1 MQNNALLVFNWVT
14 LQLRQEDLSYLVV
27 TLAEEVVSEA
37 LSDGG
42 ADPEDLG
49 HVLPS
54 DQHVAVVQLHVH
66 VRLFVQ

>member
-1 MQNNALLVFNWVT
+1 MQNKALLLFNRVT
-14 LQLRQEDLSYLVV
+14 LQLRQKDLSYLVV

-49 HVLPS
+49 NILPS
-54 DQHVAVVQLHVH
+54 DQHVAIIQLHVH
-66 VRLFVQ
+66 IRLFVQ

>member
-1 MQNNALLVFNWVT
+1 MQNKALLLFNRVT
-14 LQLRQEDLSYLVV
+14 LQLRQKDLSYLVV

-49 HVLPS
+49 HILPS
-54 DQHVAVVQLHVH
+54 DQHVAIIQLHVH
-66 VRLFVQ
+66 IRLFVQ

>member
-1 MQNNALLVFNWVT
+1 MQNKAPLLFNRVT
-14 LQLRQEDLSYLVV
+14 LQLIQEDLSYLVV

-66 VRLFVQ
+66 IWLFIQ

>member
-1 MQNNALLVFNWVT
+1 MQNKALLAFNRVR
-14 LQLRQEDLSYLVV
+14 LQLRQEGLSYFVV

-54 DQHVAVVQLHVH
+54 DQHVAVVQLHIH